1 MAKRLQKERL
11 SLEQDVRNFLHKY
24 ENISNQLACICR
36 SFESL
41 EYLPVWAAVSVVIGI
56 HLVEPFGSLTSSSK
70 TTYDKLK
77 TSFPQLYKD
86 MTTTPSRLI
95 LDFSTQA
102 FKFISKERF
111 DDVKYPDSLLAG
123 TKQVLD
129 QYSDKVMAAEW

>member
-41 EYLPVWAAVSVVIGI
+41 EYLPVLTAVSVVIGI

-77 TSFPQLYKD
+77 TSFPQL
-86 MTTTPSRLI
+86 
-95 LDFSTQA
+95 
-102 FKFISKERF
+102 
-111 DDVKYPDSLLAG
+111 
-123 TKQVLD
+123 
-129 QYSDKVMAAEW
+129 